1 MSHIRAFLFYVLMV
15 SATVVHSLACL
26 VLASW
31 LPFHIRFRVVSSIN
45 YFYIAWLRVTCGV
58 RYEVVGREHLPK
70 DRPFVLL
77 ANHQSEW
84 ETIYLQLLIRPLSTV
99 LKRELL
105 RIPFFGW
112 GLAQL
117 RPIAIDRGKASA
129 AMKQLLKQGKQR
141 LSDNIPVLIFPQGTR
156 IAVGKV
162 GKFTKGGAML
172 ACSAK
177 VPVVPLYHNAGEHWP
192 SGKFAKVPGVVRI
205 EIGAPIETENR
216 TVDEVFQESTGWL
229 KQRLDPSSTISEP
242 SRASAEPSHT
252 SAEPGVKL

>member
-1 MSHIRAFLFYVLMV
+1 MSYIRAFLFYLLMM
-15 SATVVHSLACL
+15 SATVVHSLFCL
-26 VLASW
+26 VFVSW
-31 LPFHIRFRVVSSIN
+31 MPFGIRFRVVSSIN
-45 YFYIAWLRVTCGV
+45 YFYIAWLRLTCGV
-58 RYEVVGREHLPK
+58 RYEVIGRENLPK
-70 DRPFVLL
+70 DQPFVLL

-105 RIPFFGW
+105 KIPFFGW

-129 AMKQLLKQGKQR
+129 AMKQLLKQGKER
-141 LSDNIPVLIFPQGTR
+141 LGSGIPVLIFPQGTR
-156 IAVGKV
+156 IAAGKV

-177 VPVVPLYHNAGEHWP
+177 VAVVPLYHNAGEHWP
-192 SGKFAKVPGVVRI
+192 SGRFAKVPGLIRV
-205 EIGAPIETENR
+205 EIGTPIMTEGK

-229 KQRLDPSSTISEP
+229 KERLDATTAVESEAIS
-242 SRASAEPSHT
+242 
-252 SAEPGVKL
+252 

>member
-1 MSHIRAFLFYVLMV
+1 MSYIRAFLFYLLMM
-15 SATVVHSLACL
+15 SATVVHSLLCL
-26 VLASW
+26 VFISW
-31 LPFHIRFRVVSSIN
+31 LPFRIRFRVVSSIN
-45 YFYIAWLRVTCGV
+45 YFYIAWLQLTCGV

-70 DRPFVLL
+70 NKPFVLL

-129 AMKQLLKQGKQR
+129 AMKQLLKQGKER
-141 LSDNIPVLIFPQGTR
+141 LGSGIPVLIFPQGTR
-156 IAVGKV
+156 IAAGKV

-177 VPVVPLYHNAGEHWP
+177 VPIVPLYHNAGEHWP
-192 SGKFAKVPGVVRI
+192 SGKFTKVPGVVRI
-205 EIGAPIETENR
+205 EIGAPIETDGKS
-216 TVDEVFQESTGWL
+216 VDEVFQESTGWL
-229 KQRLDPSSTISEP
+229 KQRLEASIASKAESE
-242 SRASAEPSHT
+242 SI
-252 SAEPGVKL
+252 VK